1 MHNLFTRVFVA
12 FWIAILGFVLV
23 ATAITAINFAADA
36 NEPRTVTR
44 NAANVLREEGL
55 DGLKEWLAARNA
67 RYSGQRTLIIDPSGR
82 DILGQTLPRRMRQRP
97 PEMGLRPPPGEPG
110 EGPPPVDEEFR
121 ERPPPTARDWPR
133 RGPPGA
139 VIRGDDGT
147 AYLVLFD
154 PPPRRGA
161 FSPPFSGPARAVLL
175 ALAIAI
181 SGLVSYLLARSI
193 SRPLENLQRTARTLA
208 DGQLE
213 ARTAPTVGARRD
225 EIGALAREFD
235 TMAERLAAMV
245 AARQQLLRDLSHE
258 LRSPLAR
265 LRMAVDLARQP
276 GADPVRECERI
287 EREGGRLE
295 TLIAQILAYARLE
308 RDPAT
313 LERKPVDVLEVLRQ
327 VVHDAE
333 YESQSPPG
341 RISLRAP
348 ASIAELRADPQLL
361 HAAFDNVLRN
371 ALLHGGTGPIEID
384 VLDDA
389 AAISVSMRDHGSGV
403 PPAELD
409 RIFEPFY
416 RVQYQSPQAPKG
428 SGIGLAVA
436 AKAVQLHGG
445 TLLAENAPEGGLRMT
460 FTLPRMA

>member
-1 MHNLFTRVFVA
+1 VHSLFARVFSA
-12 FWIAILGFVLV
+12 FWIAILGFAVV

-36 NEPRTVTR
+36 NEPRAVTR
-44 NAANVLREEGL
+44 DAANVLREDGLEGL
-55 DGLKEWLAARNA
+55 EKWLKARNA
-67 RYSGQRTLIIDPSGR
+67 RHPGQRTLVVDPSGR
-82 DILGQTLPRRMRQRP
+82 DILGQALPRRPRPLPPGTDARP
-97 PEMGLRPPPGEPG
+97 PGADDRFRDRPPPSAMS
-110 EGPPPVDEEFR
+110 
-121 ERPPPTARDWPR
+121 RPRH
-133 RGPPGA
+133 GPPGA
-139 VIRGDDGT
+139 VIHSADGT
-147 AYLVLFD
+147 AYAVLFD

-181 SGLVSYLLARSI
+181 SGLVSFLLARSI
-193 SRPLENLQRTARTLA
+193 SRPLGELQRTARTLA
-208 DGQLE
+208 DGRLE
-213 ARTAPTVGARRD
+213 ARTSPAVAARGD
-225 EIGALAREFD
+225 ELGALAREFD
-235 TMAERLAAMV
+235 TMAERLSALI

-276 GADPVRECERI
+276 GADPAREFERI

-295 TLIAQILAYARLE
+295 TLIAQILQYARLE

-313 LERKPVDVLEVLRQ
+313 LERRPVDVVEILRQ

-341 RISLRAP
+341 RITLATPS
-348 ASIAELRADPQLL
+348 SIPELRADPQLL

-371 ALLHGGTGPIEID
+371 ALLHGGEGPIEID
-384 VLDDA
+384 ARDDA
-389 AAISVSMRDHGSGV
+389 AAVTVSVRDHGPGV
-403 PPAELD
+403 PPAELE

-416 RVQYQSPQAPKG
+416 RVHDATTAAPHG

-445 TLLAENAPEGGLRMT
+445 SLMAENSSGGGLQMT
-460 FTLPRMA
+460 FTLPRNA